1 MSASYPNSNPNTN
14 SLSLCVQWN
23 QTGYDSRVDLNV
35 NFRGPLERP
44 MRFYIQAKI
53 QKPGKESAEGVWNE
67 ILAKMVVHNLLD
79 HMELSPSVAAAD
91 ASLSEV
97 FMVLYNWGETG
108 EEMMGA
114 VDRGN
119 VTTQALKKIKELTL
133 SEKQLK
139 GSNVKDISD
148 LVQLYLSQH
157 WGNVQ
162 MVGRE
167 RLETWLLPTLVPF
180 PLLFTGMGIGLDPD
194 AE

>member
-1 MSASYPNSNPNTN
+1 MQA
-14 SLSLCVQWN
+14 N
-23 QTGYDSRVDLNV
+23 QPGYDSRVDLNK
-35 NFRGPLERP
+35 NAGRGPLERP
-44 MRFYIQAKI
+44 LRFYIQAKI
-53 QKPGKESAEGVWNE
+53 QKPGNNKSAVGVWDE

-108 EEMMGA
+108 EEMMGD

-119 VTTQALKKIKELTL
+119 VTMQALKKIEAL
-133 SEKQLK
+133 SEEQKVIEVK

-148 LVQLYLSQH
+148 LVQRYLSQH

-167 RLETWLLPTLVPF
+167 RLQPWLLRTPLPF
-180 PLLFTGMGIGLDPD
+180 PEILSGICMMVS
-194 AE
+194 AFRSEKKT

>member
-1 MSASYPNSNPNTN
+1 
-14 SLSLCVQWN
+14 
-23 QTGYDSRVDLNV
+23 
-35 NFRGPLERP
+35 

-97 FMVLYNWGETG
+97 FMVLYNWDEAG
-108 EEMMGA
+108 EEMIGA

-139 GSNVKDISD
+139 MIKKKLKGSNVKDISD

-162 MVGRE
+162 
-167 RLETWLLPTLVPF
+167 
-180 PLLFTGMGIGLDPD
+180 
-194 AE
+194 

>member
-1 MSASYPNSNPNTN
+1 M
-14 SLSLCVQWN
+14 
-23 QTGYDSRVDLNV
+23 DLNEADK
-35 NFRGPLERP
+35 GPLERP

-97 FMVLYNWGETG
+97 FMVLYNWDEAG
-108 EEMMGA
+108 EEMIGA

-139 GSNVKDISD
+139 MIKKKLKGSNVKDISD
-148 LVQLYLSQH
+148 LVQLYLSLH

-167 RLETWLLPTLVPF
+167 RLQTWLLPTLVPF
-180 PLLFTGMGIGLDPD
+180 PLLFTGMDIGLDPD

>member
-1 MSASYPNSNPNTN
+1 M
-14 SLSLCVQWN
+14 
-23 QTGYDSRVDLNV
+23 DLNKAG
-35 NFRGPLERP
+35 RGPLKRP

-53 QKPGKESAEGVWNE
+53 QKPGKKSAEGMWIE

-108 EEMMGA
+108 EEMMGD
-114 VDRGN
+114 VDKDN
-119 VTTQALKKIKELTL
+119 VTMQALKKIETL
-133 SEKQLK
+133 SEEQLKVIEVK

-148 LVQLYLSQH
+148 LVQRYLSQH
-157 WGNVQ
+157 WDNVQ

-167 RLETWLLPTLVPF
+167 RLQPWLLPTLLPF
-180 PLLFTGMGIGLDPD
+180 PVLFTGIGIGLDPD